1 MANSR
6 PLNTARRCSNI
17 EGLRPSSLM
26 LKQIKARSGESITSA
41 VPARSKSRARF
52 VTICLAVNGARLRL
66 LVDFAGTFTPKNLLM
81 TQGAYVMK
89 GSGSRSVRSQK
100 KSTVRQWPA
109 TLAKPI
115 CPRVQLVGAI
125 CQRYGEYDE

>member
-26 LKQIKARSGESITSA
+26 PKQIKARSGESITSV

-52 VTICLAVNGARLRL
+52 ATICLAVNGARLRL
-66 LVDFAGTFTPKNLLM
+66 LVDFAGTFTPKNLVM

-89 GSGSRSVRSQK
+89 GSGSRSEGLK
-100 KSTVRQWPA
+100 KNDCSAIAA

-125 CQRYGEYDE
+125 CQRYGEY

>member
-1 MANSR
+1 M
-6 PLNTARRCSNI
+6 P
-17 EGLRPSSLM
+17 E
-26 LKQIKARSGESITSA
+26 QIKARSGESITSA

-52 VTICLAVNGARLRL
+52 ATICLAVNGARLRL

-89 GSGSRSVRSQK
+89 GNGIEVKVSK
-100 KSTVRQWPA
+100 KSTVRQWPDR
-109 TLAKPI
+109 LAKPI
-115 CPRVQLVGAI
+115 GPGVQLVGAI

>member
-1 MANSR
+1 M
-6 PLNTARRCSNI
+6 P
-17 EGLRPSSLM
+17 
-26 LKQIKARSGESITSA
+26 KQIKARSGESITSA

-52 VTICLAVNGARLRL
+52 ATICLAVNGARLRL
-66 LVDFAGTFTPKNLLM
+66 LVDFAGTFIPKNLLM

-89 GSGSRSVRSQK
+89 GSGSRGEALK
-100 KSTVRQWPA
+100 KNYCSAIAA

-125 CQRYGEYDE
+125 CQRYGEYDK

>member
-1 MANSR
+1 M
-6 PLNTARRCSNI
+6 P
-17 EGLRPSSLM
+17 
-26 LKQIKARSGESITSA
+26 KQIKARSGESITSA

-52 VTICLAVNGARLRL
+52 ATICLAVNGARLRL
-66 LVDFAGTFTPKNLLM
+66 LVDFAGTFIPKNLLM

-89 GSGSRSVRSQK
+89 GSGSRSEGLK
-100 KSTVRQWPA
+100 KKTVRQWPA

>member
-26 LKQIKARSGESITSA
+26 PKQINARSGESITSA

-52 VTICLAVNGARLRL
+52 ATICLAVNGARLRL
-66 LVDFAGTFTPKNLLM
+66 LVDFAGTFTPKNLLV

-89 GSGSRSVRSQK
+89 GSGIEVKVSKQ
-100 KSTVRQWPA
+100 STVRQWPA